1 MEYWIST
8 NGVQSGPYTLEQ
20 LQEMW
25 RTGELTADT
34 YYFETIRAQWLLL
47 QVLIESN
54 RQLFTPQ
61 EAFVRLGQNRQS
73 GCMVIYNKEE
83 QIHLYA
89 DNGYI
94 VHATGPKDQGELAL
108 AKALRLED
116 ATFEWFLD
124 VRSPES
130 NLRVNVHD
138 YALKHALTRD
148 VHAAVAQPKS
158 KVTKHTVALSNIGGN
173 GRIEMK
179 LSFVY
184 VLVPEETPTV
194 NYPLDKAMS
203 VLGREEHC
211 DLIVVDS
218 RISRKHCLL
227 ETTEQNV
234 KVKDLDSSNGT
245 FVNRVPIQEGYLK
258 VGDQLSLG
266 SYSMTLRK
274 EQKRA
279 PQF

>member
-8 NGVQSGPYTLEQ
+8 DGVQAGPYTFEQ

-25 RTGELTADT
+25 RMGELTADT
-34 YYFETIRAQWLLL
+34 YYFEPIRAQWLLL

-54 RQLFTPQ
+54 RQLFSPQ

-73 GCMVIYNKEE
+73 GCMVVYNKEE
-83 QIHLYA
+83 QLHLYA
-89 DNGYI
+89 ENGYI
-94 VHATGPKDQGELAL
+94 VHAMGPAEQGEFAL
-108 AKALRLED
+108 AKALHLED
-116 ATFEWFLD
+116 ATFEWFAD
-124 VRSPES
+124 ARSPES

-148 VHAAVAQPKS
+148 VHGTATQAKP
-158 KVTKHTVALSNIGGN
+158 KVTKHTIALPKIAN

-194 NYPLDKAMS
+194 NYPLDKAIS

-211 DLIVVDS
+211 DLIVIDS

-227 ETTEQNV
+227 ETSEQNV

-245 FVNRVPIQEGYLK
+245 FVNQVPIQEGYLK
-258 VGDQLSLG
+258 VGDQLGLGTYSL
-266 SYSMTLRK
+266 TLRK

-279 PQF
+279 PQI